1 MNLAALLPAAKAAT
15 NAISTTNP
23 ATVNTPVAAA
33 PIAQQPASTNPAS
46 MSFDPQ
52 YEATKNTINQ
62 GLAGLQS
69 SKDLNILRTNQD
81 YTTNKES
88 AAKANT
94 QNLSDLQNRLANQGI
109 GYSGVN
115 VAEQGRIG
123 VDYGTQLANLATGN
137 ARSLDDIERDF
148 ADKQSA
154 YKNQSAQNEIDRGA
168 RETVRQTTAAADEA
182 AAAAAKTTAD
192 LNRQW
197 LNDITATLTK
207 SVQPTA
213 TPTGQM
219 ALPPTNSQA
228 VVQQALKAVPPPA
241 AKTPQQQAAEAGIDT
256 KQLQTLLGQ
265 RGFNPGPVDGV
276 MGLKTQTA
284 LARWKQSIG
293 LPATADITPE
303 IWQQL
308 VSSGV
313 GNQSTGNIAMASAGP
328 ARRAL

>member
-69 SKDLNILRTNQD
+69 SKDLNTQRTNED
-81 YTTNKES
+81 YTTNVGT

-123 VDYGTQLANLATGN
+123 EDYQKQLGQLAQGKQRSLEDIQRDFTDRQAGFQNQLSQAEVDRGNRETELQKTQAADQAQALAT
-137 ARSLDDIERDF
+137 
-148 ADKQSA
+148 
-154 YKNQSAQNEIDRGA
+154 
-168 RETVRQTTAAADEA
+168 
-182 AAAAAKTTAD
+182 KTTAD

-197 LNDITATLTK
+197 MSDITDTLTK

-219 ALPPTNSQA
+219 ALPPTNPQA

-256 KQLQTLLGQ
+256 KQLQTMLGQ
-265 RGFNPGPVDGV
+265 RGFNPGPIDGV

>member
-1 MNLAALLPAAKAAT
+1 MNLAALLPAAKAANT
-15 NAISTTNP
+15 AIATTNP
-23 ATVNTPVAAA
+23 ATVNPPIAA
-33 PIAQQPASTNPAS
+33 PVPAPSMAAPAP
-46 MSFDPQ
+46 MAFDPQ

-88 AAKANT
+88 AAKSNT
-94 QNLSDLQNRLANQGI
+94 QNLSALQNRLANQGI
-109 GYSGVN
+109 GYSGIN

-123 VDYGTQLANLATGN
+123 EDYGTQLANLTTNN

-148 ADKQSA
+148 ADRQAA

-168 RETVRQTTAAADEA
+168 REATRQTTAAADEA
-182 AAAAAKTTAD
+182 QALATKTTAD

-197 LNDITATLTK
+197 MSDLTATLTK

-213 TPTGQM
+213 TSTGQM
-219 ALPPTNSQA
+219 ALPPTNPQA

-241 AKTPQQQAAEAGIDT
+241 AKTPQQQAAEAGIDP